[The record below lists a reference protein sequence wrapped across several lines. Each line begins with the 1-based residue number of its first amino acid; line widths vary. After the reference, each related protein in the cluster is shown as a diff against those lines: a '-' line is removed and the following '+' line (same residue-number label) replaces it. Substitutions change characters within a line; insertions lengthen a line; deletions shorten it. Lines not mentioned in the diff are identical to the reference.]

1 MFLIG
6 MTTVMAGLWKLS
18 DLPVI
23 FLLLD
28 DLGIQK
34 EIWFGGSVCYV
45 LMLVFSLGKMTFLVE
60 YKGVTKNY
68 NVYFDEE
75 PLSVKEMYETGFI
88 AEIQLPEPDGTMLNA
103 DIVASPA
110 AKDEPQALGRFYFEA
125 NQRKTDISIP
135 ATVKK
140 FHFTKKSTLF

>member
-1 MFLIG
+1 MK
-6 MTTVMAGLWKLS
+6 TTYTLRPRKKV
-18 DLPVI
+18 VI
-23 FLLLD
+23 PQQNKNEKPAFVD
-28 DLGIQK
+28 
-34 EIWFGGSVCYV
+34 
-45 LMLVFSLGKMTFLVE
+45 KMTFLVE

-75 PLSVKEMYETGFI
+75 PLTVKEMYDIGFI

-110 AKDEPQALGRFYFEA
+110 AKDDPQALGRFYFEA

-135 ATVKK
+135 ATVKR
-140 FHFTKKSTLF
+140 FHFTKKSA

>member
-1 MFLIG
+1 MKKNY
-6 MTTVMAGLWKLS
+6 KLR
-18 DLPVI
+18 PRKKVVI
-23 FLLLD
+23 PQQNKNEKPAFVD
-28 DLGIQK
+28 
-34 EIWFGGSVCYV
+34 
-45 LMLVFSLGKMTFLVE
+45 KMTFLIE

-68 NVYFDEE
+68 RVFFDEE
-75 PLSVKEMYETGFI
+75 PLTLKEMYDIGFI

-110 AKDEPQALGRFYFEA
+110 AKDEPQALGRFYFET
-125 NQRKTDISIP
+125 NQRRTDISIP